1 MRTAL
6 DAPFG
11 NLDKEEQNFVSNIM
25 KNGWFGTHVSAESEG
40 PGFSFTTGF
49 WVNLKFPEVIVFSLK
64 AQTAHDLF
72 WHMFREAKAG
82 KPPIIGKPAPEILE
96 DSDVFLFPVAKT
108 QYEAHL
114 GWSRWFYSG
123 DDFPC
128 LQLVWPDDKG
138 IFPWQSGFAPQ
149 FAGEQQDLT
158 ENGWAASL
166 AD

>member
-114 GWSRWFYSG
+114 DGAAGSTAET
-123 DDFPC
+123 
-128 LQLVWPDDKG
+128 
-138 IFPWQSGFAPQ
+138 IFPACSLSGRMTKGFSHGSPVSH
-149 FAGEQQDLT
+149 LSLP
-158 ENGWAASL
+158 ASNKI
-166 AD
+166 